1 MDTGDFR
8 VLREVEEFLFRE
20 ADLADNHRY
29 DEWLALWTK
38 DARYWVPSNEEE
50 IDPSRHISVI
60 YDDWKRLDERIF
72 RLKGKHAHAQTPR
85 SRLARV
91 VSNVRLVDFDPERG
105 GTVSSRLVLGEVRL
119 DRQTLWIGKVRH
131 VLVRAVDG
139 QFKMKEKWVYLISN
153 DTPMTNL
160 TFIV

>member
-1 MDTGDFR
+1 MDTADFR

-20 ADLADNHRY
+20 ADLADNHRF

-72 RLKGKHAHAQTPR
+72 RLKGRHAH
-85 SRLARV
+85 
-91 VSNVRLVDFDPERG
+91 E
-105 GTVSSRLVLGEVRL
+105 
-119 DRQTLWIGKVRH
+119 IGRAH
-131 VLVRAVDG
+131 V
-139 QFKMKEKWVYLISN
+139 
-153 DTPMTNL
+153 
-160 TFIV
+160 

>member
-1 MDTGDFR
+1 MDATDFR
-8 VLREVEEFLFRE
+8 ILREVEEFLYHE
-20 ADLADNHRY
+20 ADLADNHRF
-29 DEWLALWTK
+29 DEWLALWTE
-38 DARYWVPSNEEE
+38 DARYWVPSNEED

-60 YDDWKRLDERIF
+60 YDDFRKLDERMF
-72 RLKGKHAHAQTPR
+72 RLKGKHAHAQAPR

-119 DRQTLWIGKVRH
+119 DRQTLWMGKARH
-131 VLVRAVDG
+131 VLVRTG
-139 QFKMKEKWVYLISN
+139 GKFKMKEKWVYLINN

>member
-1 MDTGDFR
+1 VDATDFR
-8 VLREVEEFLFRE
+8 ILREVEEFLYHE
-20 ADLADNHRY
+20 ADLADNHRF
-29 DEWLALWTK
+29 DEWLALWTE
-38 DARYWVPSNEEE
+38 DARYWVPSNEED

-60 YDDWKRLDERIF
+60 YDDFRKLDERMF
-72 RLKGKHAHAQTPR
+72 RLKGKHAHAQAPR

-119 DRQTLWIGKVRH
+119 DRQTLWMGKARH
-131 VLVRAVDG
+131 VLVRTG
-139 QFKMKEKWVYLISN
+139 GKFKMKEKWVYLINN